1 MPKDRA
7 FDHPVSSEITPR
19 QVVLDRRQLMRGAA
33 ALAAMTAL
41 PLRAQPARPGK
52 LAPLPAAKTLLAGAQ
67 TMDKPTPYADAT
79 SYNNFYE
86 FGTDK
91 ADPARAAGT
100 LKTRPWTVVVEGE
113 VRKPGTWDIEALLK
127 LSAMEERVYRLRCV

>member
-1 MPKDRA
+1 MTMPKDRA

-33 ALAAMTAL
+33 ALAAVTAL

-67 TMDKPTPYADAT
+67 TMY
-79 SYNNFYE
+79 
-86 FGTDK
+86 
-91 ADPARAAGT
+91 
-100 LKTRPWTVVVEGE
+100 
-113 VRKPGTWDIEALLK
+113 
-127 LSAMEERVYRLRCV
+127 